1 MSNNG
6 RSAKDL
12 DKEIEAVKKNIQS
25 NKEFIQTS
33 NRIIFYITIS
43 ILVLAMMIFLAHIFL
58 PLL

>member
-33 NRIIFYITIS
+33 NRIIFYITLS
-43 ILVLAMMIFLAHIFL
+43 ILILAMMIFTVHIFI
-58 PLL
+58 PLF